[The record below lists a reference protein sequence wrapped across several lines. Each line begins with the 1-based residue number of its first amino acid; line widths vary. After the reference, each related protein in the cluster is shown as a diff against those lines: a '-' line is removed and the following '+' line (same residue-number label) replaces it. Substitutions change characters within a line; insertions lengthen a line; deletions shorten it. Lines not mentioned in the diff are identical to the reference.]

1 MIPKPMAEPEVL
13 APEPSLD
20 LIFTI
25 VGVVGAVLLI
35 AILALV
41 TLALIKYKK
50 TKAINVRIVKV
61 YAEFPSVE
69 EHSQRHL
76 MVNDL
81 ESQRVPI
88 EEVYCIA
95 VEEENETEE
104 KQYRVSEF
112 TEEQVTQHEDVG
124 EPEA

>member
-1 MIPKPMAEPEVL
+1 M
-13 APEPSLD
+13 
-20 LIFTI
+20 
-25 VGVVGAVLLI
+25 LI

-124 EPEA
+124 EPEAQIG